1 MTIIMENFK
10 DKTAYL
16 PDLFLKETGKIYI
29 INRELNHPQLYKENE
44 DFKKWLLNEWS
55 TKDMFIDNYKQF
67 IELVKLLNKNKT
79 IDDKKINDLNE
90 LIPFLKGKISYYSS
104 DDRSDFPNVKYKQEL
119 IPLSQEQF
127 KKTLSILKYT
137 KNIATKRNYFQDF
150 QVKI

>member
-67 IELVKLLNKNKT
+67 IYDKIDIKTNKT
-79 IDDKKINDLNE
+79 HLYISIMLVILVSWLLYQKKEFRYFILVSM
-90 LIPFLKGKISYYSS
+90 IISYLI
-104 DDRSDFPNVKYKQEL
+104 VK
-119 IPLSQEQF
+119 F
-127 KKTLSILKYT
+127 KKL
-137 KNIATKRNYFQDF
+137 
-150 QVKI
+150 